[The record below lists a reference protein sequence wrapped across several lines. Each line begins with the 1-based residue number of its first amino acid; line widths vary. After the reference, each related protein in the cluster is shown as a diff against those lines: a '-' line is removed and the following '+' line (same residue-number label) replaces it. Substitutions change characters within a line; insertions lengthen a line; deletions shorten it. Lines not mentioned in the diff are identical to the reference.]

1 MEANMDKYTLKLV
14 KKEETND
21 DFLPNICG
29 LIAGCCA
36 SAVAGMIIGNFIK
49 FDRLARLE
57 KLIAIIGMGGLGGSI
72 SVRVG
77 EDTADAVRELL
88 DTIGRIRAAM
98 KKQEEVGVDGGK

>member
-29 LIAGCCA
+29 LISGCCA
-36 SAVAGMIIGNFIK
+36 SAVVGMIIGKFIK
-49 FDRLARLE
+49 MDRLTRLG

-77 EDTADAVRELL
+77 EDTADSVRDLL
-88 DTIGRIRAAM
+88 NTIGRIRAVM